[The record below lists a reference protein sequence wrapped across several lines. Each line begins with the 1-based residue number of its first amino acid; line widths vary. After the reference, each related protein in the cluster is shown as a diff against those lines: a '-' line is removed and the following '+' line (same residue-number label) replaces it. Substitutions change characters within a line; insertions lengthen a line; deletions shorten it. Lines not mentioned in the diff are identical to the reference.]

1 MHKVRIIVNSLQFV
15 FYLSQQIFFVTQS
28 FVRPSEQKLKRACFQ
43 FRGRDSMNKSS
54 IREANEHLQKL
65 HSRIYELES
74 KLQLQAMH
82 IEELQR
88 KNTELTQQ
96 LRQEREEH
104 DSVAAAKEDESS
116 RAISRLETQLQQ
128 LLESAEE
135 RDAAMIKLE
144 AKSRLFYEVA
154 EHKYALSR
162 ILELLEE
169 VSDMK
174 SRDSHPS
181 QNQDSVV
188 SAPALPNGQQDN
200 SSSKTAEYDTYTA
213 SNSTSCSD
221 SLDDP

>member
-1 MHKVRIIVNSLQFV
+1 
-15 FYLSQQIFFVTQS
+15 
-28 FVRPSEQKLKRACFQ
+28 
-43 FRGRDSMNKSS
+43 MNKSS

-88 KNTELTQQ
+88 KNTELTEQ

-104 DSVAAAKEDESS
+104 DSLMAAKEEESS
-116 RAISRLETQLQQ
+116 RAISRLETQLQK

-174 SRDSHPS
+174 SREQGRESSSTHPS
-181 QNQDSVV
+181 QAQDSEV
-188 SAPALPNGQQDN
+188 SAPPAMSNGQQTN
-200 SSSKTAEYDTYTA
+200 LPKTTELNISA
-213 SNSTSCSD
+213 SNSDSTSSCSD

>member
-1 MHKVRIIVNSLQFV
+1 
-15 FYLSQQIFFVTQS
+15 
-28 FVRPSEQKLKRACFQ
+28 
-43 FRGRDSMNKSS
+43 MNKSS

-65 HSRIYELES
+65 HSRIYDLES

-88 KNTELTQQ
+88 KNTELTEE

-104 DSVAAAKEDESS
+104 GSVMAAKDEESS
-116 RAISRLETQLQQ
+116 QAISRLETQLQK

-135 RDAAMIKLE
+135 RDAAVIKLE

-174 SRDSHPS
+174 SREEGKESRDSHFS
-181 QNQDSVV
+181 QTQDG
-188 SAPALPNGQQDN
+188 APAMSNGQQTNLSKATDHDTSTASTN
-200 SSSKTAEYDTYTA
+200 SSS
-213 SNSTSCSD
+213 SCD
-221 SLDDP
+221 NSLDDS